1 MLKKHRFVPLEKP
14 CFVAIQQKGF
24 LNKLIILPPFFLLS
38 YFVPWLITV
47 VLILRYLSRFEGA
60 EKIYE
65 YIIPHEQ
72 AVTTIES
79 KIPSKEEV
87 LTLEKRKIK
96 AAIVTDFILSVEI
109 VIIALGSVEGAFRPK
124 LL

>member
-1 MLKKHRFVPLEKP
+1 MVNHCRT
-14 CFVAIQQKGF
+14 
-24 LNKLIILPPFFLLS
+24 
-38 YFVPWLITV
+38 Y
-47 VLILRYLSRFEGA
+47 ILRYLSQGA

-87 LTLEKRKIK
+87 LTLEKEK
-96 AAIVTDFILSVEI
+96 
-109 VIIALGSVEGAFRPK
+109 
-124 LL
+124 

>member
-1 MLKKHRFVPLEKP
+1 LG
-14 CFVAIQQKGF
+14 AI
-24 LNKLIILPPFFLLS
+24 
-38 YFVPWLITV
+38 
-47 VLILRYLSRFEGA
+47 YLAFEGA

-72 AVTTIES
+72 AVTTIERKYLVR
-79 KIPSKEEV
+79 KINFRKG
-87 LTLEKRKIK
+87 KIK

-109 VIIALGSVEGAFRPK
+109 VIIALGSVEGKAFRPK

>member
-1 MLKKHRFVPLEKP
+1 LG
-14 CFVAIQQKGF
+14 AI
-24 LNKLIILPPFFLLS
+24 
-38 YFVPWLITV
+38 
-47 VLILRYLSRFEGA
+47 YLAFEGA

-79 KIPSKEEV
+79 KIPSKEE
-87 LTLEKRKIK
+87 LTLEKGKIK

-109 VIIALGSVEGAFRPK
+109 VIIALGSVEGKAFRPK
-124 LL
+124 CSHFHCFFLATVGVYGIVALIVRMDDFGILLTANKIPPFSWLEKY

>member
-1 MLKKHRFVPLEKP
+1 
-14 CFVAIQQKGF
+14 
-24 LNKLIILPPFFLLS
+24 LLS

-47 VLILRYLSRFEGA
+47 TYIRRYLSRFEGA

-79 KIPSKEEV
+79 KIPSKGRV
-87 LTLEKRKIK
+87 LTLEKEKC
-96 AAIVTDFILSVEI
+96 SH
-109 VIIALGSVEGAFRPK
+109 SN
-124 LL
+124 

>member
-1 MLKKHRFVPLEKP
+1 MVNHCRTYILG
-14 CFVAIQQKGF
+14 AI
-24 LNKLIILPPFFLLS
+24 
-38 YFVPWLITV
+38 
-47 VLILRYLSRFEGA
+47 YLAFEGA

-87 LTLEKRKIK
+87 LTLEKEK
-96 AAIVTDFILSVEI
+96 
-109 VIIALGSVEGAFRPK
+109 
-124 LL
+124 

>member
-1 MLKKHRFVPLEKP
+1 
-14 CFVAIQQKGF
+14 
-24 LNKLIILPPFFLLS
+24 LLS

-47 VLILRYLSRFEGA
+47 VLILGAIYLAFEGA

-87 LTLEKRKIK
+87 LTLEKEK
-96 AAIVTDFILSVEI
+96 
-109 VIIALGSVEGAFRPK
+109 
-124 LL
+124 